1 MVTECGLQENNRD
14 KMRSKEEIQ
23 NRINTIKTKLKN
35 RTSKWVSD
43 EVLELR
49 MELDVLEWVL
59 KG

>member
-1 MVTECGLQENNRD
+1 
-14 KMRSKEEIQ
+14 MRSEEEIQ
-23 NRINTIKTKLKN
+23 NRIDTIKTKLEN

-43 EVLELR
+43 EVIELR